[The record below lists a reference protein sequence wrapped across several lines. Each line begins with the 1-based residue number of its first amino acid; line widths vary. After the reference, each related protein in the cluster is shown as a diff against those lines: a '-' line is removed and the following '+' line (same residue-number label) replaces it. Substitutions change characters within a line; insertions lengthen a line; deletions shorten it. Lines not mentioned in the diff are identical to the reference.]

1 MPNRSSRLASVE
13 TRQLLVIA
21 SVERTGSTLLCSILR
36 GTKRAGA
43 PIEHLNIHTRNFA
56 NFQHRHGVPKIKLPL
71 RPLGWLRSASRR
83 YPWRN
88 ISWFEQ
94 GSYRRYL
101 EQIAAVNTTENGVFG
116 IKMHWN
122 QYERHMLDVGATVDF
137 WKVPVAWVRITRRD
151 EIRQAISFVRAA
163 QTESWNSNM
172 AATKEPMYDGPAIA
186 QALDR
191 IAHENVQWSNYFAS
205 NNISPLHITYEELI
219 GDTPATIGKIMNLIG
234 EQLGEIPPSRVRPQ
248 SDSRNGQW
256 AAQFI
261 AEYPQHA
268 HRGAFASGDSSATL
282 EP

>member
-1 MPNRSSRLASVE
+1 ME
-13 TRQLLVIA
+13 TRKLLVVA

-36 GTKRAGA
+36 GTKRAGT
-43 PIEHLNIHTRNFA
+43 PIEYLNIHTRNFA
-56 NFQHRHGVPKIKLPL
+56 NFRRQHGVPKIKPLL
-71 RPLGWLRSASRR
+71 RPLGWLRSATRR
-83 YPWRN
+83 YPWRK
-88 ISWFEQ
+88 ISWFEP

-122 QYERHMLDVGATVDF
+122 QYERHMLDVGATVDL
-137 WKVPVAWVRITRRD
+137 WKVPVTWVRITRRD

-172 AATKEPMYDGPAIA
+172 AAIKEPVYDGPAIA

-191 IAHENVQWSNYFAS
+191 IAHENMQWSNYFAS

-234 EQLGEIPPSRVRPQ
+234 EQLGEIPASQVRPQ

-261 AEYPQHA
+261 TEYPQHA
-268 HRGAFASGDSSATL
+268 HRGAFASGDSPATL

>member
-1 MPNRSSRLASVE
+1 ME
-13 TRQLLVIA
+13 TRHLLVIA

-36 GTKRAGA
+36 GTKRAGS
-43 PIEHLNIHTRNFA
+43 PIEYLNIHTRNFA
-56 NFQHRHGVPKIKLPL
+56 NFRRHHGVPKIEFPL
-71 RPLGWLRSASRR
+71 RPMGWLRRATRR

-88 ISWFEQ
+88 ISWFEP

-101 EQIAAVNTTENGVFG
+101 EEVAAVNTTENGVFG

-122 QYERHMLDVGATVDF
+122 QYQRHMLDVGVDVNF

-172 AATKEPMYDGPAIA
+172 AATKEPVYDGPAIE

-191 IAHENVQWSNYFAS
+191 IADENAQWSNYFAS
-205 NNISPLHITYEELI
+205 NKIAPLQITYEELI

-234 EQLGEIPPSRVRPQ
+234 EQPGEIPASQVRPQ

-256 AAQFI
+256 AARFI
-261 AEYPQHA
+261 AEYPQYA
-268 HRGAFASGDSSATL
+268 HRTAFASGDSPATI

>member
-1 MPNRSSRLASVE
+1 ME
-13 TRQLLVIA
+13 TRRLLSIA

-36 GTKRAGA
+36 GTKQAGT
-43 PIEHLNIHTRNFA
+43 PIEYLNIHTRNFA
-56 NFQHRHGVPKIKLPL
+56 RFRQQHGVPKIKLPL
-71 RPLGWLRSASRR
+71 RPPGWLRSATRR

-88 ISWFEQ
+88 ISWFES
-94 GSYRRYL
+94 GSYRQYL

-122 QYERHMLDVGATVDF
+122 QYERHMLDLGVTVDF

-172 AATKEPMYDGPAIA
+172 AATTEPVYDGPAIE

-191 IAHENVQWSNYFAS
+191 IADENAHWSNYFAS

-219 GDTPATIGKIMNLIG
+219 GDTPATIDKIMNLIG
-234 EQLGEIPPSRVRPQ
+234 APIGAIPASLIRPQ

-261 AEYPQHA
+261 SEYPQHA
-268 HRGAFASGDSSATL
+268 HRAAFASGNSPATL